1 MRLSKAFP
9 ALRKLPLGISLP
21 MTRVRDTNTPLD
33 RRSCVTVQDAVRVLR
48 NHQVNDDGTVT
59 FDQATADAAGVFLVG
74 ELERLDQRL
83 HMPLA
88 AVTWSRDIDLR
99 TDVTIADERSSYT
112 NSSFASAQG
121 VNGSNKA
128 WVGKESSAI
137 VGVSLDIGK
146 TLQALELWA
155 VQLSWTLPELQA
167 AQQLGRPVDE
177 QKYMAMLLKHQMDTD
192 EQVYVGDSTLTMNGM
207 LNHSLLTNTGN
218 ALNGSWATATPAQI
232 LADVNSLL
240 NSVWAAAGW
249 AVMPDQLLVP
259 PTEYGILVSTLI
271 SSAGNISILEFLLRN
286 NLANQNGQKLN
297 IQPTKWLLGT
307 NNSNTLGVAATDSMF
322 AYSKEPTR
330 IRFPMVPLQRTP
342 VEWRDIRQLT
352 TYYGRLGAV
361 ELVYP
366 ETAGRRSNLG

>member
-1 MRLSKAFP
+1 MMIATLPRP
-9 ALRKLPLGISLP
+9 RGITLPL
-21 MTRVRDTNTPLD
+21 TRVRDTSTPLH
-33 RRSCVTVQDAVRVLR
+33 RRSCVAVADMPRILR
-48 NHQVNDDGTVT
+48 RHHVNDQGYVT
-59 FDQATADAAGVFLVG
+59 YDQATADASGVFLVG

-88 AVTWSRDIDLR
+88 SVTWSRDIDLR
-99 TDVTIADERSSYT
+99 EDVTIADERSSYT
-112 NSSFASAQG
+112 NSSFAQAQG
-121 VNGSNKA
+121 ISGSNKA

-146 TLQALELWA
+146 TVQPLELWA
-155 VQLSWTLPELQA
+155 VQLSWTLPELQS

-192 EQVYVGDSTLTMNGM
+192 EEVYMGDSVLGMNGL

-218 ALNGSWATATPAQI
+218 AVTGNWASATPAQI

-240 NSVWAAAGW
+240 NSVWQAAAW
-249 AVMPDQLLVP
+249 AVIPDKLLVP

-286 NLANQNGQKLN
+286 NLANANGQKLE
-297 IQPTKWLLGT
+297 IQPVKWATGT
-307 NNSNTLGVAATDSMF
+307 NNAGNGPTATDSMF
-322 AYSKEPTR
+322 AYVKDPMR
-330 IRFPMVPLQRTP
+330 VRFPMVPLQRTP

-361 ELVYP
+361 EMPYP